1 MPRVGP
7 VVRQPTAY
15 EPPNISLNRFS
26 YQPLYSGQRPAHAP
40 WPAHFI
46 MLLDAA
52 IERFRTH
59 LAHERGLSPR
69 TVEAYA
75 SDLSSLAAFL
85 SERGQDRIEADKV
98 DATALR
104 SYLASELARGLS
116 GRSMMRRVSALRSF
130 FRFLEKR
137 GVLSVDPTLHLAQ
150 RVARRSVPTIVS
162 EERLEHMMDLPDVTS
177 NTGVRD
183 RAILE
188 FLYGTGVRLGE
199 LVALTVGDFVPLSDR
214 VVVHG
219 KGNKRRVVP
228 FAGRARERML
238 AYWAARFGVAEVT
251 DASLKPF
258 VRAPA
263 LAGRMVGDKEARV
276 SRRTVQRVV
285 GKHLR
290 RVASVTKASPHVLR
304 HAFATHMLDHGA
316 DLRAVQELLGH
327 ESLSTT
333 QIYTHVSVEH
343 LRKVYKKA
351 HPRA

>member
-1 MPRVGP
+1 
-7 VVRQPTAY
+7 
-15 EPPNISLNRFS
+15 
-26 YQPLYSGQRPAHAP
+26 
-40 WPAHFI
+40 

-59 LAHERGLSPR
+59 LAHERALSPR

-75 SDLSSLAAFL
+75 SDLASLASFL
-85 SERGQDRIEADKV
+85 AERGHDRVAAAKV
-98 DATALR
+98 DATMLR
-104 SYLASELARGLS
+104 AYLAAQVTRGLS

-130 FRFLEKR
+130 FRFLEQR
-137 GVLSVDPTLHLAQ
+137 GAIETDPTLHLAQ

-162 EERLEHMMDLPDVTS
+162 EERLQHMMEIPDVT
-177 NTGVRD
+177 TAMGARD
-183 RAILE
+183 RALLE

-199 LVALTVGDFVPLSDR
+199 LVALNVGDFLPLGDR
-214 VVVHG
+214 VIVHG
-219 KGNKRRVVP
+219 KGSKKRVVP
-228 FAGRARERML
+228 FAGRARESML
-238 AYWAARFGVAEVT
+238 VYWGERFALANPA
-251 DASLKPF
+251 DASLKGQM
-258 VRAPA
+258 RSPA
-263 LAGRMVGDKEARV
+263 FAGRMQAGKEARI

-285 GKHLR
+285 ARHLR
-290 RVASVTKASPHVLR
+290 RVASLTKASPHVLR

-333 QIYTHVSVEH
+333 QVYTHVSVEH

>member
-1 MPRVGP
+1 
-7 VVRQPTAY
+7 
-15 EPPNISLNRFS
+15 
-26 YQPLYSGQRPAHAP
+26 
-40 WPAHFI
+40 

-75 SDLSSLAAFL
+75 SDLASFSGFL
-85 SERGQDRIEADKV
+85 GDRGH
-98 DATALR
+98 DAVEVGAVGVEELR
-104 SYLASELARGLS
+104 AYLASEMTRGLS

-130 FRFLEKR
+130 FRFLERR
-137 GVLSVDPTLHLAQ
+137 GAVASDPTLHLAQ
-150 RVARRSVPTIVS
+150 RAARRSIPTIVS
-162 EERLEHMMDLPDVTS
+162 EERLERMMELPDVS
-177 NTGVRD
+177 SSMGCRD
-183 RAILE
+183 RALLE

-199 LVALTVGDFVPLSDR
+199 LVALKVGDFLPLGDR
-214 VVVHG
+214 VVVSG
-219 KGNKRRVVP
+219 KGNKARVVP
-228 FAGRARERML
+228 FAGRAREALL
-238 AYWAARFGVAEVT
+238 AYWAFRFNLNGAT
-251 DASLKPF
+251 DSGLRPF
-258 VRAPA
+258 AGAPA
-263 LAGRMVGDKEARV
+263 WAGRSQGDGESKV

-285 GKHLR
+285 SRHLR

-304 HAFATHMLDHGA
+304 HAFATHLLDHGA
-316 DLRAVQELLGH
+316 DLRTVQELLGH

>member
-1 MPRVGP
+1 
-7 VVRQPTAY
+7 
-15 EPPNISLNRFS
+15 
-26 YQPLYSGQRPAHAP
+26 
-40 WPAHFI
+40 

-75 SDLSSLAAFL
+75 SDLALLSAFLAERTNDRVEITQVDAAALRAYLAAEV
-85 SERGQDRIEADKV
+85 S
-98 DATALR
+98 
-104 SYLASELARGLS
+104 RGLS
-116 GRSMMRRVSALRSF
+116 GRSMMRRVSAMRSF

-137 GVLSVDPTLHLAQ
+137 GAISSDPTLHLAQ

-162 EERLEHMMDLPDVTS
+162 EERLEHMMDLPDVS
-177 NTGVRD
+177 SSMGIRD

-199 LVALTVGDFVPLSDR
+199 LVALTVGDFLPLGDR

-228 FAGRARERML
+228 FAGRARESML
-238 AYWAARFGVAEVT
+238 AYWASRFNLKGAT
-251 DASLKPF
+251 DAALKAF
-258 VRAPA
+258 MGTPA
-263 LAGRMVGDKEARV
+263 FAGRIQGEKATRV

-285 GKHLR
+285 SRHLK

>member
-1 MPRVGP
+1 
-7 VVRQPTAY
+7 
-15 EPPNISLNRFS
+15 
-26 YQPLYSGQRPAHAP
+26 
-40 WPAHFI
+40 
-46 MLLDAA
+46 MLLDTA

-75 SDLSSLAAFL
+75 SDLASLSAFL
-85 SERGQDRIEADKV
+85 AERGTDAV
-98 DATALR
+98 DAKAVDPGALR
-104 SYLASELARGLS
+104 SYLAAELKRGLS

-130 FRFLEKR
+130 FRYLEKR
-137 GVLSVDPTLHLAQ
+137 GVVPSDPTLHLAQ

-162 EERLEHMMDLPDVTS
+162 EERLERMMELPDVS
-177 NTGVRD
+177 SPSGSRD
-183 RAILE
+183 RAVLE

-199 LVALTVGDFVPLSDR
+199 LVALTVGDFLPLGDR

-219 KGNKRRVVP
+219 KGSKRRVVP
-228 FAGRARERML
+228 FTGRAKESML
-238 AYWAARFGVAEVT
+238 AYWSARFGLASAT
-251 DASLKPF
+251 DASLKAHAA
-258 VRAPA
+258 APA
-263 LAGRMVGDKEARV
+263 FAGRTVGDKEARV
-276 SRRTVQRVV
+276 SRRTVQRLV
-285 GKHLR
+285 GRHLR
-290 RVASVTKASPHVLR
+290 LVASVTKASPHVLR

>member
-1 MPRVGP
+1 
-7 VVRQPTAY
+7 
-15 EPPNISLNRFS
+15 
-26 YQPLYSGQRPAHAP
+26 
-40 WPAHFI
+40 

-75 SDLSSLAAFL
+75 SDLASLSAFL
-85 SERGQDRIEADKV
+85 AERGPDDVELARV

-104 SYLASELARGLS
+104 AYLAAEMARGLS
-116 GRSMMRRVSALRSF
+116 GRSMMRRVSAMRSF

-137 GVLSVDPTLHLAQ
+137 GAVASDPTLHLAQ

-177 NTGVRD
+177 AMGVRD

-199 LVALTVGDFVPLSDR
+199 MVALKVGDFLPLGDR

-219 KGNKRRVVP
+219 KGSKRRVVP
-228 FAGRARERML
+228 FAGRARESML
-238 AYWAARFGVAEVT
+238 AYWAARFDLKSAS
-251 DASLKPF
+251 DASLKGF
-258 VRAPA
+258 MGAPA
-263 LAGRMVGDKEARV
+263 FAGRSQGEKELRV

-285 GKHLR
+285 GRHLR
-290 RVASVTKASPHVLR
+290 RVASLTKASPHVLR

-333 QIYTHVSVEH
+333 QIYTHVSIEH

>member
-1 MPRVGP
+1 
-7 VVRQPTAY
+7 
-15 EPPNISLNRFS
+15 
-26 YQPLYSGQRPAHAP
+26 
-40 WPAHFI
+40 

-75 SDLSSLAAFL
+75 SDLASLSAFL
-85 SERGQDRIEADKV
+85 AEHGKDRAQAGSV

-104 SYLASELARGLS
+104 AYLAAEVARGLS

-137 GVLSVDPTLHLAQ
+137 GAIASDPTLHLAQ

-162 EERLEHMMDLPDVTS
+162 EERLELMMNLPDVS
-177 NTGVRD
+177 RPAGARD

-199 LVALTVGDFVPLSDR
+199 LVALTVGDFLPLSDR

-219 KGNKRRVVP
+219 KGSKRRVVP
-228 FAGRARERML
+228 FAGRARASML
-238 AYWAARFGVAEVT
+238 VYWASRFGLVSAT
-251 DASLKPF
+251 DASLKA
-258 VRAPA
+258 RTSAPA
-263 LAGRMVGDKEARV
+263 FAGRADGEKETRV

-285 GKHLR
+285 ARHLR

-343 LRKVYKKA
+343 LRKVYRKA

>member
-1 MPRVGP
+1 
-7 VVRQPTAY
+7 
-15 EPPNISLNRFS
+15 
-26 YQPLYSGQRPAHAP
+26 
-40 WPAHFI
+40 

-75 SDLSSLAAFL
+75 SDLALLSAFL
-85 SERGQDRIEADKV
+85 AERGRDSIDVKDV
-98 DATALR
+98 DAAVLR
-104 SYLASELARGLS
+104 SYLAAEVQRGLS

-130 FRFLEKR
+130 FRYLEAR
-137 GVLSVDPTLHLAQ
+137 NAIADDPTLHLAQ

-162 EERLEHMMDLPDVTS
+162 EERLQRMMELPDVS
-177 NTGVRD
+177 SAVGSRD
-183 RAILE
+183 RALLE

-199 LVALTVGDFVPLSDR
+199 LVALTIGDFLPLGDR
-214 VVVHG
+214 VIVHG
-219 KGNKRRVVP
+219 KGSKKRVVP
-228 FAGRARERML
+228 FAGRAKESML
-238 AYWAARFGVAEVT
+238 AYWSSRFGLANAT
-251 DASLKPF
+251 DSSLKSHGT
-258 VRAPA
+258 APA
-263 LAGRMVGDKEARV
+263 FAGRAVGERESRV

-285 GKHLR
+285 GRHLR
-290 RVASVTKASPHVLR
+290 RVASLTKASPHVLR

-333 QIYTHVSVEH
+333 QVYTHVSVEH

>member
-1 MPRVGP
+1 M
-7 VVRQPTAY
+7 
-15 EPPNISLNRFS
+15 
-26 YQPLYSGQRPAHAP
+26 H
-40 WPAHFI
+40 
-46 MLLDAA
+46 LDAA

-75 SDLSSLAAFL
+75 SDLALLSAFL
-85 SERGQDRIEADKV
+85 AERGKDRIAVGSV
-98 DATALR
+98 DSTALR
-104 SYLASELARGLS
+104 AYLAAEVARGLS

-130 FRFLEKR
+130 FRFLERR
-137 GVLSVDPTLHLAQ
+137 GVISHDPTLHLAQ

-162 EERLEHMMDLPDVTS
+162 EERLEKMMELPDITS
-177 NTGVRD
+177 PLGQRD
-183 RAILE
+183 RALLE

-199 LVALTVGDFVPLSDR
+199 LVALKVGDFLPLGDR

-219 KGNKRRVVP
+219 KGSKKRVVP
-228 FAGRARERML
+228 FAGRARESLL
-238 AYWAARFGVAEVT
+238 AYWATRFQVR
-251 DASLKPF
+251 DADDKGLKPF
-258 VRAPA
+258 SKAPA
-263 LAGRMVGDKEARV
+263 FAGRTVDETESRV

-285 GKHLR
+285 ARHLR
-290 RVASVTKASPHVLR
+290 LVASVTKASPHVLR

-333 QIYTHVSVEH
+333 QVYTHVSVEH